1 VSRLA
6 PAAAEPFADD
16 AAGADYFATDYHHRF
31 LVNAIREQL
40 AKARGFVLVSGDPPA
55 DGEML
60 SRYLT
65 DEKETGYRV
74 ALVRCRT
81 GMVFDDLVRAYSR
94 QLGLRAD
101 DDSAR
106 LWALLSHL
114 MLETR
119 NGITRILIVE
129 NADALDI
136 RTFDELH
143 RFARLDDPHLMSVVL
158 LAAPGFAQRLDTA
171 PLNFLKPAI
180 VGHVPAQ
187 QLHAE
192 EVGAFIH
199 YQLNTVAP
207 NRALMLSSDDIAAI
221 ATAANGNPGAVNRLA
236 RQALAAKK
244 APPSTPEPVVLPS
257 PLPEPLVA
265 KPIPT
270 AAPKMPPTL
279 PEPLVA
285 KPIST
290 PAPKLPAAAL
300 PLAPKPLP
308 AMKLLAPEP
317 APPAATEPATSP
329 EPVPAAATAPAKP
342 LVPPATAT
350 PAKPLVPA
358 ATTTPAKPPV
368 PVGAVRSP
376 AGEPV
381 AEDPIPD
388 IPLVLPAAALP
399 VPDRSDAV
407 ASAARTIRAARVP
420 APPPAP
426 RKTPAEG
433 EHVVK
438 PLAAKPLADMP
449 AVPLAPAASD
459 DDANLDDEAV
469 PLPLERRPRPQMASG
484 VAAVIYLAA
493 VVLSG
498 ALLLYIFDPGLRRD
512 QVPLLSATATI
523 PPPPSE
529 PVATVQPVAT
539 APVPEPPVE
548 TAARTTAAAGAPPAP
563 VAADQPAAAPAPVM
577 AASEPPLSPL
587 APSKEPA
594 ADAKPP
600 VAKGTETPPPPTLS
614 ATAAIT
620 TSPAAAE
627 PPTEAD
633 TRSAASVEPAAP
645 PPRATALAAA
655 EPATKAA
662 LPSDPRPVEALSTKL
677 VPAPRESGTVVTV
690 APPVSNFER
699 PPAAEL
705 AVLVRRGDE
714 FLTAGDI
721 ISARNFF
728 DRAAKSGDAGGAL
741 GLGKSYDPLYLRQA
755 GVRGV
760 AGDPA
765 KAANWYRTAA
775 TAGNAEAALRLKRL
789 QAAYPPQ

>member
-1 VSRLA
+1 MSRLA

-16 AAGADYFATDYHHRF
+16 AAGADYFTTDYHHRF

-119 NGITRILIVE
+119 NGVTRILIVE

-158 LAAPGFAQRLDTA
+158 LSSPGFAQRLDAA

-180 VGHVPAQ
+180 VGQVDAQ
-187 QLHAE
+187 RLHAE

-199 YQLNTVAP
+199 YQLNTMVH
-207 NRALMLSSDDIAAI
+207 NRGLMLSSDDITAI
-221 ATAANGNPGAVNRLA
+221 AAAANGNPGAVNRLA
-236 RQALAAKK
+236 REALAAK
-244 APPSTPEPVVLPS
+244 AASPPPAPEPVAP
-257 PLPEPLVA
+257 PPPEPPVA
-265 KPIPT
+265 KHDA
-270 AAPKMPPTL
+270 AAP
-279 PEPLVA
+279 
-285 KPIST
+285 
-290 PAPKLPAAAL
+290 PKLPAAAL

-308 AMKLLAPEP
+308 AMKLLTPEPEP
-317 APPAATEPATSP
+317 A
-329 EPVPAAATAPAKP
+329 PAAATAPAKP
-342 LVPPATAT
+342 PAPT
-350 PAKPLVPA
+350 PAA
-358 ATTTPAKPPV
+358 APPIVIAPAKPPV
-368 PVGAVRSP
+368 TAT
-376 AGEPV
+376 AGKTAAAEPV
-381 AEDPIPD
+381 TEDPIPD
-388 IPLVLPAAALP
+388 IPLVLPAPGLP
-399 VPDRSDAV
+399 ASERSDA
-407 ASAARTIRAARVP
+407 AAARTIRAARAP
-420 APPPAP
+420 APLPAP
-426 RKTPAEG
+426 RKAPAES

-438 PLAAKPLADMP
+438 PVPPKAADMP
-449 AVPLAPAASD
+449 AVPLSPAASD
-459 DDANLDDEAV
+459 DDGDLADEAMPP
-469 PLPLERRPRPQMASG
+469 PLGRRQRPQMASG

-539 APVPEPPVE
+539 AAVPEPPVDVPP
-548 TAARTTAAAGAPPAP
+548 RAAGAAPLPPMP
-563 VAADQPAAAPAPVM
+563 TDTPAAGPAV
-577 AASEPPLSPL
+577 AVSEPPPL

-594 ADAKPP
+594 GDSKPLAAKAGEAPLAPVLPATAVASVPP
-600 VAKGTETPPPPTLS
+600 VAV
-614 ATAAIT
+614 
-620 TSPAAAE
+620 E
-627 PPTEAD
+627 PPNEAD

-645 PPRATALAAA
+645 PARIPALATA
-655 EPATKAA
+655 EPPTKTA
-662 LPSDPRPVEALSTKL
+662 LPSEPRPIEAVTPKL
-677 VPAPRESGTVVTV
+677 VPVPPRESGTVVTAV
-690 APPVSNFER
+690 PPPVSSFER

-705 AVLVRRGDE
+705 AMLVRRGDE
-714 FLTAGDI
+714 LLTAGDI
-721 ISARNFF
+721 VSARNFF

-755 GVRGV
+755 AVRGV

-765 KAANWYRTAA
+765 KAANWYRAAA

>member
-6 PAAAEPFADD
+6 PAASEPFADD

-31 LVNAIREQL
+31 LVDAIRERL

-158 LAAPGFAQRLDTA
+158 LSAPGFAQRLDTA

-187 QLHAE
+187 QLQAE

-207 NRALMLSSDDIAAI
+207 SRALMLSSDDIAAI

-236 RQALAAKK
+236 RQALAAKT
-244 APPSTPEPVVLPS
+244 APAPTPEPVVLPS
-257 PLPEPLVA
+257 PLPEPLVT
-265 KPIPT
+265 KPTPT
-270 AAPKMPPTL
+270 T
-279 PEPLVA
+279 
-285 KPIST
+285 
-290 PAPKLPAAAL
+290 APKLPAAAL
-300 PLAPKPLP
+300 PIAPKPLP
-308 AMKLLAPEP
+308 AMKLLTPEAAPAAGAAPAKPSEP
-317 APPAATEPATSP
+317 APAAT
-329 EPVPAAATAPAKP
+329 TAPAKP
-342 LVPPATAT
+342 LVP
-350 PAKPLVPA
+350 AKPSVPPA
-358 ATTTPAKPPV
+358 AA
-368 PVGAVRSP
+368 RSP
-376 AGEPV
+376 AAEPV

-399 VPDRSDAV
+399 VPERADTAG
-407 ASAARTIRAARVP
+407 SAARTIRAARVP
-420 APPPAP
+420 APPAAP
-426 RKTPAEG
+426 PNMPAEG
-433 EHVVK
+433 AHVVK
-438 PLAAKPLADMP
+438 PVSAKPLVDMP
-449 AVPLAPAASD
+449 AVPLAPAASN
-459 DDANLDDEAV
+459 DDADLDDEV
-469 PLPLERRPRPQMASG
+469 TPLPLERRPRPQMASG

-529 PVATVQPVAT
+529 PIATVQPVAT
-539 APVPEPPVE
+539 APVPEPPAE
-548 TAARTTAAAGAPPAP
+548 PPARTAAAAGAPLPS
-563 VAADQPAAAPAPVM
+563 VTADPPAAAPVM
-577 AASEPPLSPL
+577 VANEPPLSPPT
-587 APSKEPA
+587 PSKEPVA
-594 ADAKPP
+594 ETKPP
-600 VAKGTETPPPPTLS
+600 VAK
-614 ATAAIT
+614 TAEAVPAPALPA
-620 TSPAAAE
+620 PAALTAQPAPAE

-645 PPRATALAAA
+645 PPRAPALAAA
-655 EPATKAA
+655 EPPTKAA
-662 LPSDPRPVEALSTKL
+662 LSDPRTVEASPPKL
-677 VPAPRESGTVVTV
+677 VPVPRGSETVVTV
-690 APPVSNFER
+690 APPVSSFER

-721 ISARNFF
+721 VSARNFF

>member
-16 AAGADYFATDYHHRF
+16 AAGADYFTTDYHHRF

-119 NGITRILIVE
+119 NGIARILIVE

-158 LAAPGFAQRLDTA
+158 LSSPGFAQRLDAA

-180 VGHVPAQ
+180 VGRVDAQ
-187 QLHAE
+187 HLHAE

-199 YQLNTVAP
+199 YQLNTMVP

-221 ATAANGNPGAVNRLA
+221 AAAANGKPGAVNRLA
-236 RQALAAKK
+236 REVLTAKA
-244 APPSTPEPVVLPS
+244 APPPAPEPVVPPS
-257 PLPEPLVA
+257 LPEPFVS
-265 KPIPT
+265 KPVPT
-270 AAPKMPPTL
+270 A
-279 PEPLVA
+279 
-285 KPIST
+285 
-290 PAPKLPAAAL
+290 APKLPAAAL

-308 AMKLLAPEP
+308 AMKLLTPEP
-317 APPAATEPATSP
+317 ATPPEPPVLTPAAAPPAVIAPAKP
-329 EPVPAAATAPAKP
+329 VVPAAAVKP
-342 LVPPATAT
+342 T
-350 PAKPLVPA
+350 
-358 ATTTPAKPPV
+358 
-368 PVGAVRSP
+368 

-399 VPDRSDAV
+399 AAERTD
-407 ASAARTIRAARVP
+407 ASAARTIRAARAPV
-420 APPPAP
+420 PPPAP
-426 RKTPAEG
+426 RKAIAES

-438 PLAAKPLADMP
+438 PIPPKAVDMP
-449 AVPLAPAASD
+449 AVPLSPAARD
-459 DDANLDDEAV
+459 DDADHEDEAV
-469 PLPLERRPRPQMASG
+469 PLPLERRQRPQMASG

-523 PPPPSE
+523 PPAPSE

-548 TAARTTAAAGAPPAP
+548 VPPRVAGGAPLAP
-563 VAADQPAAAPAPVM
+563 VPADTPAAAPIVT
-577 AASEPPLSPL
+577 ASEPPRLAPSQETAGDAKPLAAKAGEAPL
-587 APSKEPA
+587 APSLP
-594 ADAKPP
+594 
-600 VAKGTETPPPPTLS
+600 
-614 ATAAIT
+614 ATAVV
-620 TSPAAAE
+620 SVPPAAAE
-627 PPTEAD
+627 PPNEAD

-645 PPRATALAAA
+645 PARISPLATA
-655 EPATKAA
+655 EPPTKTA
-662 LPSDPRPVEALSTKL
+662 LPSESRPIEAVTPKL
-677 VPAPRESGTVVTV
+677 VPVPPRESDSVVT
-690 APPVSNFER
+690 AAPPPVSSFER

-714 FLTAGDI
+714 LLTAGDI
-721 ISARNFF
+721 VSARNFF

-760 AGDPA
+760 GGDPA
-765 KAANWYRTAA
+765 KAATWYRTAA

>member
-6 PAAAEPFADD
+6 PAAGDPFADD
-16 AAGADYFATDYHHRF
+16 AAGTDYFATDYHHRF

-119 NGITRILIVE
+119 NGIARILIVE

-158 LAAPGFAQRLDTA
+158 LSSPGFAQRLDAA

-180 VGHVPAQ
+180 VGYVAAQ
-187 QLHAE
+187 HLHAD

-207 NRALMLSSDDIAAI
+207 NRALMLSSEDIAAI
-221 ATAANGNPGAVNRLA
+221 AAAAKGDPRAVNRLA
-236 RQALAAKK
+236 REALTAKA
-244 APPSTPEPVVLPS
+244 APPPAPEPVVSS
-257 PLPEPLVA
+257 PPPEPLVA
-265 KPIPT
+265 KPVPT
-270 AAPKMPPTL
+270 A
-279 PEPLVA
+279 
-285 KPIST
+285 
-290 PAPKLPAAAL
+290 APKLPAAAL
-300 PLAPKPLP
+300 PLMPKPLP
-308 AMKLLAPEP
+308 AMKLLTPEP
-317 APPAATEPATSP
+317 PAPA
-329 EPVPAAATAPAKP
+329 PAAA
-342 LVPPATAT
+342 
-350 PAKPLVPA
+350 
-358 ATTTPAKPPV
+358 PAKPPV
-368 PVGAVRSP
+368 PAAALKP
-376 AGEPV
+376 AAAEPV

-399 VPDRSDAV
+399 SPERADA
-407 ASAARTIRAARVP
+407 AAARTIRAARAPAPPP

-426 RKTPAEG
+426 RKTPADG
-433 EHVVK
+433 EHIVK
-438 PLAAKPLADMP
+438 PIPPKPADMP
-449 AVPLAPAASD
+449 AVPLSPAASD
-459 DDANLDDEAV
+459 DHADLEDETV
-469 PLPLERRPRPQMASG
+469 PLPLERRQRPQMASG

-539 APVPEPPVE
+539 APVPEPPLETPVR
-548 TAARTTAAAGAPPAP
+548 TAASAPLAPAP
-563 VAADQPAAAPAPVM
+563 ADTPAAAPVVT
-577 AASEPPLSPL
+577 ASEPSLL

-594 ADAKPP
+594 ADAKPM
-600 VAKGTETPPPPTLS
+600 VAKAGEAPLAPALP
-614 ATAAIT
+614 ATAVA
-620 TSPAAAE
+620 SVPPAAAE
-627 PPTEAD
+627 PPNEAD

-645 PPRATALAAA
+645 PPRIPALAA
-655 EPATKAA
+655 EPPVKTA
-662 LPSDPRPVEALSTKL
+662 LPSDPRPVEAVTPKL
-677 VPAPRESGTVVTV
+677 VPVPREADTVVT
-690 APPVSNFER
+690 ATPPPVSSFER

-721 ISARNFF
+721 VSARNFF

>member
-1 VSRLA
+1 MSRLA
-6 PAAAEPFADD
+6 PAPAEPFADD
-16 AAGADYFATDYHHRF
+16 AAGTDYFATDYHHRF

-129 NADALDI
+129 NAEALDI

-158 LAAPGFAQRLDTA
+158 LSSPGFAQRLDAA

-180 VGHVPAQ
+180 VGCVAAQ
-187 QLHAE
+187 HLHAD

-199 YQLNTVAP
+199 YQLNTLAP
-207 NRALMLSSDDIAAI
+207 SRALMLSSDDIAAI
-221 ATAANGNPGAVNRLA
+221 AAAAKGDPRAVNRLA
-236 RQALAAKK
+236 REALAARA
-244 APPSTPEPVVLPS
+244 APPPAPAKAAAPPAPAKAAPPPAPEPVVSRP

-265 KPIPT
+265 KPVPT
-270 AAPKMPPTL
+270 A
-279 PEPLVA
+279 
-285 KPIST
+285 
-290 PAPKLPAAAL
+290 APKLPAAAL

-308 AMKLLAPEP
+308 AMKLLTPEP
-317 APPAATEPATSP
+317 PAPADATAPAAATAKA
-329 EPVPAAATAPAKP
+329 PVPAAAVK
-342 LVPPATAT
+342 
-350 PAKPLVPA
+350 PA
-358 ATTTPAKPPV
+358 AAE
-368 PVGAVRSP
+368 PVG
-376 AGEPV
+376 
-381 AEDPIPD
+381 EDPIPD
-388 IPLVLPAAALP
+388 IPLVLPAAAAP
-399 VPDRSDAV
+399 PPERADSSA
-407 ASAARTIRAARVP
+407 AARTIRAARAP
-420 APPPAP
+420 APPLAPPPAP
-426 RKTPAEG
+426 RKTPADG
-433 EHVVK
+433 EHIVK
-438 PLAAKPLADMP
+438 PIPPKPADMP

-459 DDANLDDEAV
+459 DHADLDDDETV
-469 PLPLERRPRPQMASG
+469 PLPLERRQRPQMASG

-498 ALLLYIFDPGLRRD
+498 ALLLYIFDPGMRRD
-512 QVPLLSATATI
+512 QMPLLSATATI

-539 APVPEPPVE
+539 APVPEPPLE
-548 TAARTTAAAGAPPAP
+548 TPAHTAAGSPLPAD
-563 VAADQPAAAPAPVM
+563 APAAAPVVT
-577 AASEPPLSPL
+577 ASEPPSL

-594 ADAKPP
+594 GELKPV
-600 VAKGTETPPPPTLS
+600 VAKAAEAPLAPALPATTVVS
-614 ATAAIT
+614 AP
-620 TSPAAAE
+620 PAAAE
-627 PPTEAD
+627 PPNEAD

-645 PPRATALAAA
+645 PPRIPALAAT
-655 EPATKAA
+655 EPPVKAA
-662 LPSDPRPVEALSTKL
+662 LPSDPRPVEAVAPKL
-677 VPAPRESGTVVTV
+677 VPAPRENDTVV
-690 APPVSNFER
+690 AAPPPVSSFER

-721 ISARNFF
+721 VSARNFF

-765 KAANWYRTAA
+765 KAASWYRSAA